1 MENEA
6 TTSELLRYGSSA
18 INMKIGIVTP
28 APARSRYGNRVT
40 ALRWARILR
49 SLGHLVIIK
58 QAYDGEPID
67 LLIALHA
74 RRSAASITR
83 FHREHPEMPVIVALT
98 GTDLYGD
105 LERSSRTRES
115 LEAATRIVALQPKAL
130 DALRPPLREKTRV
143 IYQSVAA
150 LANKARNE
158 KARASTPDARLGSS
172 LHRARLLSSPAP
184 RTFDV
189 CVIGH
194 LRPVKDP
201 FRAALASRLMPASSR
216 VRVTQ
221 VGGAMTEQS
230 AVRARAEMKK
240 NPRYCWMGEQPAWR
254 VRRIL
259 ERSRLFVLSSRMEGG
274 ANAVGEAIVAGTPV
288 LASRIPGSAGIL
300 GEEYPGYF
308 EVGDTSGLARLMT
321 RAETDEA
328 FLAQLTKHCNRLVPL
343 FDPAREEAAW
353 VKLLGELFE
362 PVRRLGEGVTR
373 PGAGSLELLAD
384 VHSYLRRKT

>member
-1 MENEA
+1 MENDKWKMENEA

-18 INMKIGIVTP
+18 INMRIGIVTP

-40 ALRWARILR
+40 ALRWAGILR
-49 SLGHLVIIK
+49 SAGHLVSVK
-58 QAYDGEPID
+58 QAYDGEPFD

-74 RRSAASITR
+74 RRSFASITR
-83 FHREHPEMPVIVALT
+83 FHREHPDKPIVVALT

-105 LERSSRTRES
+105 LERSSRAHES
-115 LEAATRIVALQPKAL
+115 LEMATRIVALQPKAL
-130 DALRPPLREKTRV
+130 DVLRPPLGEKTRV

-150 LANKARNE
+150 LTNKARNE
-158 KARASTPDARLGSS
+158 KARASTPDSRSS
-172 LHRARLLSSPAP
+172 SSMHRARSLSSRA

-201 FRAALASRLMPASSR
+201 FRAALASRLLPVSSR

-221 VGGAMTEQS
+221 VGGAMTEQA

-240 NPRYCWMGEQPAWR
+240 NPRYCWLGEQPAWR

-274 ANAVGEAIVAGTPV
+274 ANALGEAIVAGTPV

-300 GEEYPGYF
+300 GEGYPGYF

-321 RAETDEA
+321 RAETGEA

-343 FDPAREEAAW
+343 FDPAKEEAAW

-362 PVRRLGEGVTR
+362 PARRLGETGR
-373 PGAGSLELLAD
+373 AG
-384 VHSYLRRKT
+384 RRRQA

>member
-6 TTSELLRYGSSA
+6 TTLELLRYGSSA

-49 SLGHLVIIK
+49 RLGHLVIIR
-58 QAYDGEPID
+58 QAYEGEPFD

-74 RRSAASITR
+74 GRSSASITR
-83 FHREHPEMPVIVALT
+83 FHRDHPDMPIVVALT

-105 LERSSRTRES
+105 LARSSRAHES
-115 LEAATRIVALQPKAL
+115 LKLATRIVVLQPKAL
-130 DALRPPLREKTRV
+130 DVLRPPLREKTRV

-150 LANKARNE
+150 SANKARDE

-201 FRAALASRLMPASSR
+201 FRAAMAARLMPASSR

-221 VGGAMTEQS
+221 VGGPMTER
-230 AVRARAEMKK
+230 AGARARAEMKK
-240 NPRYCWMGEQPAWR
+240 NPRYRWLGEQPAWR
-254 VRRIL
+254 VRRVL

-274 ANAVGEAIVAGTPV
+274 ANALGEALVSGTPV
-288 LASRIPGSAGIL
+288 LASRIPGSIGIL

-308 EVGDTSGLARLMT
+308 EVGDTRGLARLMT

-328 FLAQLTKHCNRLVPL
+328 FLAPLTKHCNRLVPL
-343 FDPAREEAAW
+343 FDPAKEEAAW

-362 PVRRLGEGVTR
+362 SCST
-373 PGAGSLELLAD
+373 
-384 VHSYLRRKT
+384 H